1 MNNLGRQSDPTRYKE
16 KEILLQPSVDFSDI
30 ITLLGNFDIL
40 DKKDIDIISRIHEYT
55 SRSVHIGS
63 FFDSLV
69 AWYLLFYLQDV
80 KRNPPTIQA
89 FLTNSIEEFVN
100 TGKSKVVSDSDVV
113 SNYSR
118 FQTTSKQLKKLKK
131 TRLARKPEKE

>member
-1 MNNLGRQSDPTRYKE
+1 MSILVDP
-16 KEILLQPSVDFSDI
+16 F
-30 ITLLGNFDIL
+30 GF
-40 DKKDIDIISRIHEYT
+40 
-55 SRSVHIGS
+55 
-63 FFDSLV
+63 FFDRLV

-100 TGKSKVVSDSDVV
+100 TGKFKVVSDSDVV

-118 FQTTSKQLKKLKK
+118 FQSTSKQLKKLKK